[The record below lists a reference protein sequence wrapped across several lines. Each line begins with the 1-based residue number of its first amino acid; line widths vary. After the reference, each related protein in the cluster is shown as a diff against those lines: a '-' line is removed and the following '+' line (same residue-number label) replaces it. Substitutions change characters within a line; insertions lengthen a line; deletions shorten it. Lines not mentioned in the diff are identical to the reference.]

1 MKLIVKLVIVALIAN
16 AVWHVVS
23 AYTAHYRFKDA
34 IEESATYGIA
44 LSDEQ
49 LRQRVVDLMAQFD
62 IPADAGSFTLRRED
76 KHTVIDGSYTRTV
89 DLLPGY
95 SRPWPFDWHVDTLT
109 VKPTNFKELTG
120 K

>member
-16 AVWHVVS
+16 AVWHLMT

-34 IEESATYGIA
+34 IEESATYGID

-62 IPADAGSFTLRRED
+62 IPADASSFDLRRED
-76 KHTVIDGSYTRTV
+76 KHTVIDGSYTRIV

-95 SRPWPFDWHVDTLT
+95 SRSWPFSWHVDTYT
-109 VKPTNFKELTG
+109 IKPTNLKELTS